1 MRRGG
6 PGNRAAVLPI
16 PPPQG
21 LQAGDSSERSDN
33 SGNSNRKPSP
43 QKDVRGPSKP
53 MMGEDQGVR
62 AGPSF
67 GPSGAKPQI
76 GNRLPLGGRTSQV
89 PGSSRS
95 GQSSDR
101 YASSASEIPDEMIRK
116 VSQDSGSEHHSQ
128 EEDDDDDENEK
139 LKKKRK
145 MLKVYQQYMKS
156 YPERYQDRKDY
167 FQKVAESNVLSRF
180 QKPTPE
186 TLVEC
191 GYNTEHQNARL
202 KKLET
207 ASFILHFL
215 GFFFTI
221 GYYELNYN
229 QIYEDYQVYLLY
241 TLHGTSLYLCRL
253 QLTKAS
259 PPTCA
264 TRSNS
269 PCSRCASNSAEKSR
283 CGRATRS

>member
-1 MRRGG
+1 
-6 PGNRAAVLPI
+6 
-16 PPPQG
+16 
-21 LQAGDSSERSDN
+21 
-33 SGNSNRKPSP
+33 
-43 QKDVRGPSKP
+43 
-53 MMGEDQGVR
+53 
-62 AGPSF
+62 
-67 GPSGAKPQI
+67 
-76 GNRLPLGGRTSQV
+76 
-89 PGSSRS
+89 
-95 GQSSDR
+95 
-101 YASSASEIPDEMIRK
+101 MIRK
-116 VSQDSGSEHHSQ
+116 VSQESGSEHHSQ

-167 FQKVAESNVLSRF
+167 YTKVAESNVLSRF
-180 QKPTPE
+180 QKPTPD

-229 QIYEDYQVYLLY
+229 QIYEDYQIYLLY
-241 TLHGTSLYLCRL
+241 TLHGISLYLCRSR
-253 QLTKAS
+253 LT
-259 PPTCA
+259 
-264 TRSNS
+264 
-269 PCSRCASNSAEKSR
+269 
-283 CGRATRS
+283 